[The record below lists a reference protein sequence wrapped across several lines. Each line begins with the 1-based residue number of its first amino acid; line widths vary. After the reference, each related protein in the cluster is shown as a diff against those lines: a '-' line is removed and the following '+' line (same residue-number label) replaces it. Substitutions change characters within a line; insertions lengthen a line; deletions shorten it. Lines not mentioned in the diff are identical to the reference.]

1 MDFVGVRVVEQ
12 LEDDWARAGRK
23 KKPSKAAK
31 ETGDIPKKARLVY
44 QVLFKS
50 TATKR
55 RKGKDMP
62 ESRMT
67 IHALQSGQPLKGI

>member
-12 LEDDWARAGRK
+12 LGDDWAKAGRK

-44 QVLFKS
+44 PVFC
-50 TATKR
+50 TATEQNQNS
-55 RKGKDMP
+55 KDMP
-62 ESRMT
+62 
-67 IHALQSGQPLKGI
+67 

>member
-31 ETGDIPKKARLVY
+31 ETGDIPKKAKLVVY
-44 QVLFKS
+44 QVTF
-50 TATKR
+50 
-55 RKGKDMP
+55 
-62 ESRMT
+62 
-67 IHALQSGQPLKGI
+67 